1 MRYPS
6 VLIAPSILSADFSDL
21 KSALGD
27 IQSSGADW
35 VHLDVMDGHFVPN
48 LTFGPKMVADLRP
61 HSSLPFDVHLMITN
75 PEQMAHRFIEAGAD
89 YLIFHLE
96 ALVHSHRLIQDI
108 RQRGA
113 KPGISIVPST
123 PISASVELL
132 PYVDQ
137 VLVMTVNPG
146 FGGQS
151 LIPSAVD
158 KIRQLSEI
166 RKGRGYDFLIN
177 VDGGLNAETASSV
190 REAGADA
197 MVSGSAFFNAADK
210 AAFVS
215 ALRGEKSV

>member
-1 MRYPS
+1 
-6 VLIAPSILSADFSDL
+6 
-21 KSALGD
+21 
-27 IQSSGADW
+27 
-35 VHLDVMDGHFVPN
+35 
-48 LTFGPKMVADLRP
+48 
-61 HSSLPFDVHLMITN
+61 
-75 PEQMAHRFIEAGAD
+75 
-89 YLIFHLE
+89 
-96 ALVHSHRLIQDI
+96 
-108 RQRGA
+108 
-113 KPGISIVPST
+113 
-123 PISASVELL
+123 VELL

-166 RKGRGYDFLIN
+166 RKERGYDFLIN
-177 VDGGLNAETASSV
+177 VDGGINAETASSV
-190 REAGADA
+190 RDAGADA

>member
-113 KPGISIVPST
+113 KPGHIHCSLNSDFSQRGTAAVCRSGAGHDGEPRFRRAEPDS
-123 PISASVELL
+123 L
-132 PYVDQ
+132 
-137 VLVMTVNPG
+137 
-146 FGGQS
+146 GG
-151 LIPSAVD
+151 
-158 KIRQLSEI
+158 
-166 RKGRGYDFLIN
+166 
-177 VDGGLNAETASSV
+177 
-190 REAGADA
+190 
-197 MVSGSAFFNAADK
+197 
-210 AAFVS
+210 
-215 ALRGEKSV
+215 